1 MPCGSISAT
10 KSSHRRRP
18 TLIGRSLAHYRITAA
33 IGAGGMGQ
41 VYRATDTKLGRD
53 VALKV
58 LPAEMAS
65 DPERLERFRREA
77 KALAALDHPGI
88 VTIFSVE
95 EADAV
100 HFLTMQLVEGQPL
113 DHLIAAGGLPRE
125 RFLEIAAALA
135 DALAAAHEKG
145 IVHRDLKPANIM
157 VSDDGRV
164 KVLDFGLAR
173 MRGPEAEESSG
184 SQLPTDLHT
193 REGAVMGTAPYMS
206 PEQVSGLPLD
216 HRTDIFSLGVVLH
229 EMATGTR
236 PFQGPSAAAL
246 LSAILRDPPPAVA
259 GVRPDLPRE
268 LDWLIGRCL
277 EKDRNLRTQNAREI
291 RDELAALRR
300 QSSSGAPSRSGVPA
314 VAGAGIADAAA
325 SHRRSIVVLPFAN
338 LSPDPENEYFS
349 DGLTEEIIAD
359 LSKVKALR
367 VISRT
372 SAMQLKGAKK
382 DVRAIGRDLDVRYVL
397 EGGVRK
403 AGNSLRITAQ
413 LIDAQTDAHLWS
425 DKYSGTLDDIF
436 EVQERVSREIV
447 RALDINLT
455 SNEDRRLAERPIANA
470 RAFELYLQAR
480 REVRRLGGDALE
492 RASRLLAQAV
502 AIEGETPPLLAL
514 LAWAKVTQVKA
525 GINRDLRPLDEAEIQ
540 AHALLE
546 RAPDSS
552 DGHALLG
559 YIAYERG
566 HLPQAVGHFKRALE
580 REPNDADALFY
591 MGVSYIAAGRPEQA
605 RETGQR
611 MVACDPLA
619 SFGWMLSGVTR
630 WFVGRPD
637 EALPD
642 LLRALELD
650 PQSFI
655 LHWSLGYTY
664 ASVGRLPEAARH
676 AAFLREIGPDAPY
689 TRQLLALVDGLEG
702 RKDAALKRLAS
713 IDVAPL
719 DAHNKFHLAESFALA
734 GDTDRALDVLDQAV
748 DGGFYPHP
756 FMAEHCPFLAPLRP
770 SPRFTAI
777 LAKARERAEAFRK
790 SEDARLSSSPPART
804 TR

>member
-1 MPCGSISAT
+1 
-10 KSSHRRRP
+10 
-18 TLIGRSLAHYRITAA
+18 
-33 IGAGGMGQ
+33 MGE

-65 DPERLERFRREA
+65 SPERLERFRREA

-125 RFLEIAAALA
+125 RFLEIAVALA

-157 VSDDGRV
+157 VSPDERV

-173 MRGPEAEESSG
+173 MREPETVESG

-193 REGAVMGTAPYMS
+193 SEGAVMGTAPYMS

-229 EMATGTR
+229 EMATGSR
-236 PFQGPSAAAL
+236 PFQGPSAAVL
-246 LSAILRDPPPAVA
+246 LSAILRDPPPAVTE
-259 GVRPDLPRE
+259 VRPDLPRE

-277 EKDRNLRTQNAREI
+277 EKDRNLRTQSVREV
-291 RDELAALRR
+291 RDGLAALRR
-300 QSSSGAPSRSGVPA
+300 QTGSGTASRSAGSGASA
-314 VAGAGIADAAA
+314 ADAAV
-325 SHRRSIVVLPFAN
+325 SNRRSIVVLPFAN
-338 LSPDPENEYFS
+338 LSPDAENEYFS

-382 DVRAIGRDLDVRYVL
+382 DVRTIGRDLGVRYVL

-413 LIDAQTDAHLWS
+413 LIDAQTDAHVWS
-425 DKYSGTLDDIF
+425 DKYSGTLDDVF

-447 RALDINLT
+447 RALNVNLT
-455 SNEDRRLAERPIANA
+455 SNEHRRLAERPIANV

-480 REVRRLGGDALE
+480 QEVRRMSGDALE
-492 RASRLLAQAV
+492 RASRLLSQAV

-514 LAWAKVTQVKA
+514 TAWTNVTHVRLGIHRGLA
-525 GINRDLRPLDEAEIQ
+525 PLDDAETQ
-540 AHALLE
+540 ARALLE
-546 RAPDSS
+546 RAPDSPE
-552 DGHALLG
+552 GHALLG
-559 YIAYERG
+559 YIEYERG
-566 HLPQAVGHFKRALE
+566 HLSDAVQHFQRALE

-591 MGVSYIAAGRPEQA
+591 MGISYIAAGQTELALATGA
-605 RETGQR
+605 RI
-611 MVACDPLA
+611 VASDPL
-619 SFGWMLSGVTR
+619 SSLSWMLSGATR
-630 WFVGRPD
+630 WFVGRFD

-642 LLRALELD
+642 LERGLELD
-650 PQSFI
+650 PQSFV
-655 LHWSLGYTY
+655 LRWTVGYTC
-664 ASVGRLPEAARH
+664 AALGRLPEAARH
-676 AAFLREIGPDAPY
+676 AAFLREAGPDVPY

-702 RKDAALKRLAS
+702 RKPAALERLAS
-713 IDVAPL
+713 LDVAPL
-719 DAHNKFHLAESFALA
+719 DAHNKFHLAESFGLA
-734 GDTDRALDVLDQAV
+734 GDTDRALDLLDLAV
-748 DGGFYPHP
+748 DAGFYPYP

-790 SEDARLSSSPPART
+790 SEDARVPSSPPAGT

>member
-1 MPCGSISAT
+1 
-10 KSSHRRRP
+10 
-18 TLIGRSLAHYRITAA
+18 
-33 IGAGGMGQ
+33 

-65 DPERLERFRREA
+65 SPERLERFRREA
-77 KALAALDHPGI
+77 KALATLDHPGI

-113 DHLIAAGGLPRE
+113 DHLIAGGPLPRE
-125 RFLEIAAALA
+125 KFLEIAAALA
-135 DALAAAHEKG
+135 DALAAADDKG
-145 IVHRDLKPANIM
+145 IVHRDLKPANVM
-157 VSDDGRV
+157 VSADGRV

-173 MRGPEAEESSG
+173 MRGAEAESSG

-229 EMATGTR
+229 EMATGSR
-236 PFQGPSAAAL
+236 PFQGPNAAAL
-246 LSAILRDPPPAVA
+246 LSAILRDPPPAVTE
-259 GVRPDLPRE
+259 VRPDLPRE

-277 EKDRNLRTQNAREI
+277 EKDRNLRTQSAREI
-291 RDELAALRR
+291 RDGLAALRR
-300 QSSSGAPSRSGVPA
+300 QTSSGAISRSAVPGVSTA
-314 VAGAGIADAAA
+314 ADAAA
-325 SHRRSIVVLPFAN
+325 SNRRSIVVLPFAN
-338 LSPDPENEYFS
+338 LSPDADNEYFS

-382 DVRAIGRDLDVRYVL
+382 DVRTIGRDLDVRFVL

-425 DKYSGTLDDIF
+425 DKYSGTIDEVF

-447 RALDINLT
+447 RALDVTLT
-455 SNEDRRLAERPIANA
+455 TDEHRRLAERPIANV

-480 REVRRLGGDALE
+480 QEIRRIRGDALE
-492 RASRLLAQAV
+492 RASQLLSQAV

-514 LAWAKVTQVKA
+514 MVWAKVTQVKV
-525 GINRDLRPLDEAEIQ
+525 GINRDLRPLDEGEVQ
-540 AHALLE
+540 AQALVQ
-546 RAPDSS
+546 RVPDSP

-566 HLPQAVGHFKRALE
+566 ELPQAVRHFLRALE

-591 MGVSYIAAGRPEQA
+591 MGVSYIAAGQNALA
-605 RETGQR
+605 RETGER
-611 MVACDPLA
+611 MVASDPLA
-619 SFGWMLSGVTR
+619 PLSSMLLGVTH
-630 WFVGRPD
+630 WFVGRFE
-637 EALPD
+637 EALPG
-642 LLRALELD
+642 LRRSLELD
-650 PQSFI
+650 PQSYL
-655 LHWSLGYTY
+655 LHWSLGYTC
-664 ASVGRLPEAARH
+664 AALGRLPEAARH
-676 AAFLREIGPDAPY
+676 AAFLREIGPDVTY
-689 TRQLLALVDGLEG
+689 TRQLLALLDGLEG
-702 RKDAALKRLAS
+702 RKPEALERIAS
-713 IDVAPL
+713 IDITPL
-719 DAHNKFHLAESFALA
+719 DAHNKFHLAESFGLA
-734 GDTDRALDVLDQAV
+734 GDADRALDVLELAV
-748 DGGFYPHP
+748 DQGFYPYP

-770 SPRFTAI
+770 LPRFAGI
-777 LAKARERAEAFRK
+777 LAKAKERAEAFRK
-790 SEDARLSSSPPART
+790 SENERLPSSARIREAR
-804 TR
+804 

>member
-1 MPCGSISAT
+1 M
-10 KSSHRRRP
+10 
-18 TLIGRSLAHYRITAA
+18 IGRILAHYRITAP
-33 IGAGGMGQ
+33 IGAGGMGE

-65 DPERLERFRREA
+65 SPERLERFRREA

-113 DHLIAAGGLPRE
+113 DHLIAGGGLPRE
-125 RFLEIAAALA
+125 RFLDIAAALA
-135 DALAAAHEKG
+135 DALAAAHDKG

-206 PEQVSGLPLD
+206 PEQVSGLAVD

-259 GVRPDLPRE
+259 DVRPDLPRE
-268 LDWLIGRCL
+268 LDWLIRRCL
-277 EKDRNLRTQNAREI
+277 EKDRNLRTQSAREI

-425 DKYSGTLDDIF
+425 DKYSGTLDDVF

-447 RALDINLT
+447 RALDVKLT

-525 GINRDLRPLDEAEIQ
+525 GINRDMRPLDEAEIQ

-546 RAPDSS
+546 RAPDSP

-676 AAFLREIGPDAPY
+676 AAFLREIGPDVPY

-770 SPRFTAI
+770 LPRFAGI
-777 LAKARERAEAFRK
+777 LAKAQEWAEAFRR
-790 SEDARLSSSPPART
+790 SENERIASS
-804 TR
+804 TRD

>member
-1 MPCGSISAT
+1 
-10 KSSHRRRP
+10 
-18 TLIGRSLAHYRITAA
+18 LIGRTLAHYRITAA

-65 DPERLERFRREA
+65 SPERLERFRREA
-77 KALAALDHPGI
+77 KALATLDHPGI

-113 DHLIAAGGLPRE
+113 DQIIAEGALPRE
-125 RFLEIAAALA
+125 RFLDIAAALA
-135 DALAAAHEKG
+135 EALAAAHDKG

-157 VSDDGRV
+157 VSGDGRV

-173 MRGPEAEESSG
+173 MRVAEGEESTG

-193 REGAVMGTAPYMS
+193 QEGAVMGTAPYMS
-206 PEQVSGLPLD
+206 PEQVSGLALD

-229 EMATGTR
+229 EMATGSR

-259 GVRPDLPRE
+259 DVRKDLPRE
-268 LDWLIGRCL
+268 LDWLISRCL
-277 EKDRNLRTQNAREI
+277 EKDRNLRTQSAREI

-300 QSSSGAPSRSGVPA
+300 QSSSGTLPPSA
-314 VAGAGIADAAA
+314 VSVAAGAGAADAAA
-325 SHRRSIVVLPFAN
+325 SNRRSIVVLPFAN
-338 LSPDPENEYFS
+338 LSPDPDNEYFS

-359 LSKVKALR
+359 LSKVRALR

-413 LIDAQTDAHLWS
+413 LIDALTDAHIWS
-425 DKYSGTLDDIF
+425 DNYSGTIDDVF

-447 RALDINLT
+447 RALNVTLSSD
-455 SNEDRRLAERPIANA
+455 EHRRLAERPIASV
-470 RAFELYLQAR
+470 RAFELYLQAKQ
-480 REVRRLGGDALE
+480 EVRRMGGGALE
-492 RASRLLAQAV
+492 RASRLLSQAV
-502 AIEGETPPLLAL
+502 EIEGETPPLLAL
-514 LAWAKVTQVKA
+514 MAWAKVTQVRV
-525 GINRDLRPLDEAEIQ
+525 GINRGPRPLDEAEAQ
-540 AHALLE
+540 ARALLE
-546 RAPDSS
+546 RAPDSP

-559 YIAYERG
+559 YIEYERG
-566 HLPQAVGHFKRALE
+566 HLPEAVRHFQRALE

-591 MGVSYIAAGRPEQA
+591 MGISYIAAGQNEQA
-605 RETGQR
+605 RATGQR
-611 MVACDPLA
+611 IVVSDPLA
-619 SFGWMLSGVTR
+619 SVSWMLSGATR
-630 WFVGRPD
+630 WFVGRFD

-642 LLRALELD
+642 LERGLELD
-650 PQSFI
+650 PQSFV
-655 LHWSLGYTY
+655 LRWCVGYTC
-664 ASVGRLPEAARH
+664 AALGRLPEAARH
-676 AAFLREIGPDAPY
+676 AAFLREIGPDVPY
-689 TRQLLALVDGLEG
+689 TRQLLALLDGLEG
-702 RKDAALKRLAS
+702 RKQAALERLAS

-719 DAHNKFHLAESFALA
+719 DAHNKFHLAESFSFA
-734 GDTDRALDVLDQAV
+734 GDTDRALDVLEQAV
-748 DGGFYPHP
+748 DGGFYPYP
-756 FMAEHCPFLAPLRP
+756 FIAEHCPFLAPLRFL
-770 SPRFTAI
+770 PRFTAI
-777 LAKARERAEAFRK
+777 LARAQERSEAFRR
-790 SEDARLSSSPPART
+790 SENEGVASRRIEG

>member
-1 MPCGSISAT
+1 M
-10 KSSHRRRP
+10 
-18 TLIGRSLAHYRITAA
+18 IGRTLAHYRITAA

-65 DPERLERFRREA
+65 SPERLERFRREA

-88 VTIFSVE
+88 VTVFSVE
-95 EADAV
+95 EESGV

-113 DHLIAAGGLPRE
+113 DHVIAAGALPPE
-125 RFLEIAAALA
+125 KFLEIAAALA
-135 DALAAAHEKG
+135 EALAAAHEKG

-157 VSDDGRV
+157 VSGDGRV

-173 MRGPEAEESSG
+173 MKEPEAGESSG

-193 REGAVMGTAPYMS
+193 HEGAVMGTAPYMS
-206 PEQVSGLPLD
+206 PEQVSGLALD

-229 EMATGTR
+229 EMATGSR
-236 PFQGPSAAAL
+236 PFQGPNAAAL

-268 LDWLIGRCL
+268 LDWLISRCL
-277 EKDRNLRTQNAREI
+277 EKDRNLRTQSAKEV
-291 RDELAALRR
+291 RDGLAALRR
-300 QSSSGAPSRSGVPA
+300 QTSSGAFPRSAVPGA
-314 VAGAGIADAAA
+314 AGASGASSADPAA
-325 SHRRSIVVLPFAN
+325 SNRRSIVVLPFAN
-338 LSPDPENEYFS
+338 LSPDAENEYFS

-382 DVRAIGRDLDVRYVL
+382 DVRTIGRDLGVRYVL

-425 DKYSGTLDDIF
+425 DKYSGTIDDVF

-447 RALDINLT
+447 RALDVTLT
-455 SNEDRRLAERPIANA
+455 SNEDRRLAERPIANV
-470 RAFELYLQAR
+470 RAFELYLLAR
-480 REVRRLGGDALE
+480 QEIRRIRGDALE
-492 RASRLLAQAV
+492 RASQLLSQAV

-514 LAWAKVTQVKA
+514 MVWAKVTAVKA
-525 GINRDLRPLDEAEIQ
+525 GINRDLRPLDEGEVQ
-540 AHALLE
+540 AQALVE
-546 RAPDSS
+546 RAPDSP

-566 HLPQAVGHFKRALE
+566 DLPQAVRHFRRALE

-591 MGVSYIAAGRPEQA
+591 MGVSYIAAGQNALA
-605 RETGQR
+605 RETGER

-619 SFGWMLSGVTR
+619 PLSSMLLGVTH
-630 WFVGRPD
+630 WFVGRFE
-637 EALPD
+637 EALPS
-642 LLRALELD
+642 LRRSLELD
-650 PQSFI
+650 PQSFL
-655 LHWSLGYTY
+655 LHWSLGYTC
-664 ASVGRLPEAARH
+664 AALGRIPEAARH
-676 AAFLREIGPDAPY
+676 AAFVREIGPDVSY
-689 TRQLLALVDGLEG
+689 TRQLLALLDGLEG
-702 RKDAALKRLAS
+702 RKSEALERIAS
-713 IDVAPL
+713 IDITPL
-719 DAHNKFHLAESFALA
+719 DAHNKFHLAESFGLA
-734 GDTDRALDVLDQAV
+734 GDTDRALDVLEQAV
-748 DGGFYPHP
+748 DQGFYPYP

-770 SPRFTAI
+770 LPRFALI
-777 LAKARERAEAFRK
+777 LAKAKERAEAFRI
-790 SEDARLSSSPPART
+790 SEKERVASS
-804 TR
+804 TRGGETR